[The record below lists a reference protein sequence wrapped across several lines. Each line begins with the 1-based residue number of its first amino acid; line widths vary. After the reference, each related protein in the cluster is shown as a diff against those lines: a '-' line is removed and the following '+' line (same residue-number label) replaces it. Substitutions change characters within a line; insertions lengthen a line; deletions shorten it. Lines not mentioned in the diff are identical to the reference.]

1 MESVEPAWVIKPRS
15 AASAIGISK
24 VYSPEEAYSVIGK
37 LGDERHHH
45 LIERFAPGDVYH
57 VDSLSVGGRFVFS
70 RASKYMNTP
79 MEVAHGGGIFRS
91 HSVQLGSEE
100 DKILKDLN
108 GRVMEAFGMQ
118 YSASHSEFIR
128 SNQTGE
134 FFFLETSSR
143 VGGAHIAEMA
153 EAASGINLW
162 KEWARIESAVAQGD
176 EYQLPPVKDLYAGI
190 IVSLSRFKNPDT
202 SSFTDPEIWW
212 RMNKDYHI
220 GLILQSDN
228 LDRIKELLEL
238 YSERVFKEFHASA
251 PPPDRP
257 PE

>member
-1 MESVEPAWVIKPRS
+1 
-15 AASAIGISK
+15 
-24 VYSPEEAYSVIGK
+24 
-37 LGDERHHH
+37 
-45 LIERFAPGDVYH
+45 
-57 VDSLSVGGRFVFS
+57 
-70 RASKYMNTP
+70 MNTP

-91 HSVQLGSEE
+91 HSVELGSEE
-100 DKILKDLN
+100 DNILRDLN
-108 GRVMEAFGMQ
+108 GKVMGAFGMQ
-118 YSASHSEFIR
+118 YSASHSEFIK
-128 SNQTGE
+128 SDQTGE

-153 EAASGINLW
+153 EACSGINLW
-162 KEWARIESAVAQGD
+162 KEWARIESAMAQGD
-176 EYQLPPVKDLYAGI
+176 EYHLPQVKDLYAGI

-228 LDRIKELLEL
+228 LNRIKELLEL
-238 YSERVFKEFHASA
+238 YSDRVFKEFHASA